1 MKQTDEY
8 RECKYQVNVVSN
20 FEKSK
25 FGVEIIRFDG
35 QGSYE
40 ISLPIML
47 KYGREDAFKIAQE
60 IELKLSA

>member
-1 MKQTDEY
+1 MEKMTNLNKSQ
-8 RECKYQVNVVSN
+8 YQVNVVSN

-35 QGSYE
+35 QGHYE

-47 KYGREDAFKIAQE
+47 KYSREDALKMAEE